1 LLATRSLDNS
11 GLRRCAPRAFS
22 DHHPRAILSFG
33 RRRDIICSDE
43 TAKLI
48 L

>member
-1 LLATRSLDNS
+1 LDIS
-11 GLRRCAPRAFS
+11 GLRRSCTAVHRAPSQIIIRAEF
-22 DHHPRAILSFG
+22 LSFG
-33 RRRDIICSDE
+33 RRRDIIYSDE